1 MSQRTPPV
9 IWLHA
14 GGLLLLLLGLVA
26 CTSGDDQPA
35 LPIGCDLGDNPSQ
48 DATLA
53 CYQDLDVDGNGML
66 SGAELDRLPRTRG
79 RFEEL
84 DIDASG
90 AISPIE
96 FQDGTKTLPQRA
108 GGKGV

>member
-1 MSQRTPPV
+1 VT
-9 IWLHA
+9 WLHA
-14 GGLLLLLLGLVA
+14 GGSLILLGLVA
-26 CTSGDDQPA
+26 CTPGEDELAP
-35 LPIGCDLGDNPSQ
+35 PIGCDLGDSPTQ

-53 CYQDLDVDGNGML
+53 CYQDLDVDGNGRL

-84 DIDASG
+84 DLDASG

-96 FQDGTKTLPQRA
+96 FQDGIRTPPQRA